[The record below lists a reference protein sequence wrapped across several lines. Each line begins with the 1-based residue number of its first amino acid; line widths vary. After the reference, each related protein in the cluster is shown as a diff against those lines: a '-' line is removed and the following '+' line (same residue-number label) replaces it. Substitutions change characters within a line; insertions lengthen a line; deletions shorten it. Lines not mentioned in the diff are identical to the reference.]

1 MYTDEEEIED
11 RYLDDVYE
19 DSDSEVVE
27 DEDKEERTIPSEFMP
42 TDNLKVVF
50 VHFVGQNIEGL
61 NVYHFMVGENTEDVW
76 GEGWSEKPAGNI
88 PIEQLMIP
96 EDQFE
101 YVKELKTEIKLD
113 LAQNNSCFTM
123 QDCRDRIIALAAENL
138 DDAEEYPEKGRIV
151 VHFGDL
157 LDDVEAMFARRNM
170 FMRYV

>member
-1 MYTDEEEIED
+1 MSDNDINNWEDAESSFSSEEMP
-11 RYLDDVYE
+11 DDF
-19 DSDSEVVE
+19 
-27 DEDKEERTIPSEFMP
+27 TP

-50 VHFVGQNIEGL
+50 IHFVGETPDGRNI
-61 NVYHFMVGENTEDVW
+61 YHFMVGEDTDEVW
-76 GEGWSEKPAGNI
+76 GEGWAEKPAANI

-96 EDQFE
+96 EDQYK

-113 LAQNNSCFTM
+113 LAQFNSCYTM
-123 QDCRDRIIALAAENL
+123 QDCRDKIIALAAENL

-170 FMRYV
+170 FLEYV